1 VVLGVAARAE
11 DPAAPPMGDL
21 VRFSLVRWATAGAMG
36 TVLKKTTALRMTTG
50 EVSRHTLD
58 VFEPAR
64 PRAEPASRLFVCLF
78 IRTEMHFDSILNHV
92 FSAFLARLAFTFCPQ
107 RFSFAP
113 CVEPA
118 SAEL

>member
-1 VVLGVAARAE
+1 
-11 DPAAPPMGDL
+11 
-21 VRFSLVRWATAGAMG
+21 MG
-36 TVLKKTTALRMTTG
+36 TVLRRTTALRMTTI

-92 FSAFLARLAFTFCPQ
+92 FSACLAKLAFTLCPQ
-107 RFSFAP
+107 RFGFAP

-118 SAEL
+118 SAVL